1 MMNID
6 IKEILPYEI
15 SDEVAH
21 HLVEFFYNLAVL
33 FEAAHLDKV
42 TQYQKSLLGIKDS
55 TPNQDPSSFDEPF

>member
-1 MMNID
+1 MMNIN

-42 TQYQKSLLGIKDS
+42 TRYQKSLLGITSNENS
-55 TPNQDPSSFDEPF
+55 TSFDEPF